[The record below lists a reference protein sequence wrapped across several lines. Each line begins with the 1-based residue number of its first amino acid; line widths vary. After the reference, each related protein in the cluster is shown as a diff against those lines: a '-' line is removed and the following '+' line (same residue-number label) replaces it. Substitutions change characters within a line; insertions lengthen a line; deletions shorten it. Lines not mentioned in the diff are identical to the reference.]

1 MSEPIIRTTQVANL
15 QTNLDSAANNNP
27 LPWTS
32 HWIESKGL
40 QVAPQEVE
48 AEQYLIGGI
57 KQDMKT
63 DTFSGFKL

>member
-1 MSEPIIRTTQVANL
+1 
-15 QTNLDSAANNNP
+15 
-27 LPWTS
+27 
-32 HWIESKGL
+32 
-40 QVAPQEVE
+40 VAPQEVE